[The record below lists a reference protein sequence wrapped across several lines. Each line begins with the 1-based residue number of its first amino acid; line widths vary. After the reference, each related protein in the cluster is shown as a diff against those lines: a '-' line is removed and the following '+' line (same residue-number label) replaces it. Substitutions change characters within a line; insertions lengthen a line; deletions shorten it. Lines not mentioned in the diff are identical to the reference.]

1 VNPTVL
7 GIDPN
12 ALHGSSGGS
21 GPVGMI
27 VLLTLV
33 TLLPAIILSCTSFVR
48 FIVVLGFVRTGLG
61 TPAAPPNQVLVG
73 LALFMTVFVSAPVAM
88 DMYNAGGKQY
98 FAGQLDEKAALEAAL
113 PPLRKFLIAHTGD
126 ADLELFLEASSAKQ
140 RPATIDDVPLR
151 ALIPAFILSEL
162 RTAFKIGLT
171 ILLPFLVIDL
181 VAATVLTS
189 LGMVMVPPSVV
200 SLPAKLLVFVMIDGW
215 HLVVESLL
223 RGVRG

>member
-1 VNPTVL
+1 MNPTFL

-12 ALHGSSGGS
+12 ALHGTSSS
-21 GPVGMI
+21 SSSAGPVGMI

-88 DMYNAGGKQY
+88 EMYNAGGKPY
-98 FAGQLDEKAALEAAL
+98 FSGQLDEAHALEAAL

-126 ADLELFLEASSAKQ
+126 ADLELFLEATSAKT
-140 RPATIDDVPLR
+140 RPATID
-151 ALIPAFILSEL
+151 
-162 RTAFKIGLT
+162 
-171 ILLPFLVIDL
+171 
-181 VAATVLTS
+181 
-189 LGMVMVPPSVV
+189 
-200 SLPAKLLVFVMIDGW
+200 
-215 HLVVESLL
+215 
-223 RGVRG
+223 